1 VRILHGLSCVAEEA
15 AVTALIGAN
24 GAGKTTL
31 MRTLCGLLPPS
42 AGRILF
48 QEEDITHWPAHR
60 RVDAGL
66 VLVPEGRLVFSD
78 LSVEDN
84 LRLGAITPKARSRWR
99 SRRDEMFALFP
110 RLGERHAQA
119 ASTLSGGEQQM
130 LAIARGLMARPRML
144 LLDEPTLGLA
154 PVACRQVFD
163 LLSRINADGLTIVLA
178 EQDVRAALSLA
189 RSAYVIEHG
198 AVALSGPAG
207 ELSEDQRVRRAYIGL

>member
-1 VRILHGLSCVAEEA
+1 
-15 AVTALIGAN
+15 
-24 GAGKTTL
+24 
-31 MRTLCGLLPPS
+31 
-42 AGRILF
+42 
-48 QEEDITHWPAHR
+48 
-60 RVDAGL
+60 
-66 VLVPEGRLVFSD
+66 
-78 LSVEDN
+78 
-84 LRLGAITPKARSRWR
+84 
-99 SRRDEMFALFP
+99 
-110 RLGERHAQA
+110 
-119 ASTLSGGEQQM
+119 
-130 LAIARGLMARPRML
+130 ML